1 MKTFNEFITES
12 VREKPS
18 EEWLR
23 LNSRLK
29 KAIRTSGEIQNIL
42 GKKANM
48 PSSRAKVERIMGSMT
63 AASRAEM
70 ESYPTISNPASA
82 TKPSEFENLEQSVG
96 FLGTARRLN
105 SGSAHY

>member
-1 MKTFNEFITES
+1 MIWQRQEFLQELIIKMKTYKEFISEA

-23 LNSRLK
+23 LNNRLK
-29 KAIRTSGEIQNIL
+29 RVIRNSGREQ
-42 GKKANM
+42 
-48 PSSRAKVERIMGSMT
+48 VERIIGSMT

-70 ESYPTISNPASA
+70 QKLPTIKYPSSA

>member
-1 MKTFNEFITES
+1 MKTYKEFIHEA

-23 LNSRLK
+23 LNARLK
-29 KAIRTSGEIQNIL
+29 KAIRASGEVENIL
-42 GKKANM
+42 GKKADM
-48 PSSRAKVERIMGSMT
+48 PSGRSKVERIIGSMT

-70 ESYPTISNPASA
+70 QKLPTIKYPDSA

>member
-1 MKTFNEFITES
+1 MKSFNEFIIEA
-12 VREKPS
+12 VREKSS

-29 KAIRTSGEIQNIL
+29 KAIRNSGRDQ
-42 GKKANM
+42 
-48 PSSRAKVERIMGSMT
+48 VERIMGSMT
-63 AASRAEM
+63 AASRAEVQ
-70 ESYPTISNPASA
+70 SYPTVKYPASA

>member
-1 MKTFNEFITES
+1 MKSFKEILTET

-29 KAIRTSGEIQNIL
+29 KAIRNSGRDQ
-42 GKKANM
+42 
-48 PSSRAKVERIMGSMT
+48 VERIMGSMT
-63 AASRAEM
+63 AASRAEVQ
-70 ESYPTISNPASA
+70 SYPTVKYPAST

-96 FLGTARRLN
+96 FLGTSRRLN

>member
-1 MKTFNEFITES
+1 MKTFNEFITEA

-63 AASRAEM
+63 AASRAEVR
-70 ESYPTISNPASA
+70 SYPTVKYPASA